1 METSIIVLMISFFTL
16 LALGIPIAFCIG
28 ITTICTML
36 LTIDTIPALTTVAQ
50 RMAGGLDSF
59 ALLAIPF
66 FILSG
71 LLMGRGGIAKR
82 LIAFAKVLFGMLPG
96 GLAFVNVISCAL
108 FGSISGSAAASTSA
122 IGSFMIPAMT
132 KEGYDK
138 NFSTA
143 LTVTSSTTGLL
154 IPPSNIL
161 IIYSLASGGVSV
173 AALFLAGYI
182 PGLLMALGLMCICGL
197 YAKKKGMPG
206 GPRPTMR
213 DALHKTWDAL
223 PSLALIVIVIGGIV
237 GGVFTATEASVVSV
251 LYAGVLSILVYRELS
266 WRQIAPIMVKAAETT
281 AIVMLLIATSTAMSW
296 ILSYENIPQD
306 LSSALLGLSENPLM
320 ILLMINLIL
329 LAVGVFMDM
338 TPAVLIFTPIFLPI
352 AEALG
357 ISPLHFG
364 IVMVMNLCIGLC
376 TPPVGSVLFVGCSV
390 ANVSIHKLIKPLL
403 PMYAAMI
410 VVLLLVTFIPALS
423 EFLPRLFGLYN

>member
-1 METSIIVLMISFFTL
+1 METSILVLMISFIIL

-28 ITTICTML
+28 ITTVCTL
-36 LTIDTIPALTTVAQ
+36 LLSVDATPALTTAAQ

-66 FILSG
+66 FVLSG
-71 LLMGRGGIAKR
+71 LLMGHGGIASR
-82 LIAFAKVLFGMLPG
+82 LIEFARVFFGMLPG
-96 GLAFVNVISCAL
+96 GLAYVNVISCAL
-108 FGSISGSAAASTSA
+108 FGSISGSASASTSA

-138 NFSTA
+138 NFSA
-143 LTVTSSTTGLL
+143 AITVTSSTTGLL

-173 AALFLAGYI
+173 AALFVAGYI
-182 PGLLMALGLMCICGL
+182 PGILTALGLMIVCGL
-197 YAKKKGMPG
+197 KAEKAGMPA
-206 GPRPTMR
+206 GPRPT
-213 DALHKTWDAL
+213 LHQVVSKTWDAL
-223 PSLALIVIVIGGIV
+223 PSLALIVIVIGGII
-237 GGVFTATEASVVSV
+237 GGIFTATEASVISV
-251 LYAGVLSILVYRELS
+251 LYAGFLTLGFYRELS
-266 WRQIAPIMVKAAETT
+266 WRDLPPIMIKAAETT
-281 AIVMLLIATSTAMSW
+281 AIVLLLIATSTAMSW
-296 ILSYENIPQD
+296 ILSYENIPQS
-306 LSSALLGLSENPLM
+306 LSSALLAMTENPLM

-352 AEALG
+352 AESLG

-364 IVMVMNLCIGLC
+364 MIMVMNLCIGLC

-390 ANVSIHKLIKPLL
+390 AKVSIHHLIKPLL

-410 VVLLLVTFIPALS
+410 LVLLLVTFIPALS
-423 EFLPRLFGLYN
+423 EFLPRLFGLY